1 MNDQTTHPSH
11 AKVET
16 ALGRL
21 LTGAVLLSAAVA
33 ATGGVLYLRQSGHE
47 SPVFSTF
54 TPQPAELT
62 STTAIVH
69 GAAHAD
75 AAALM
80 QLGIFILVLTP
91 LVRVAFSLALF
102 GLRRDRM
109 YTVITLAVLAVLLA
123 GLLGAVA

>member
-1 MNDQTTHPSH
+1 VSQPTTNPAH
-11 AKVET
+11 ANVET
-16 ALGRL
+16 VLGRV

-33 ATGGVLYLRQSGHE
+33 ATGGMLFLRQLGHE
-47 SPVFSTF
+47 RPSYSEF
-54 TPQPAELT
+54 TPQPPELA
-62 STTAIVH
+62 SPPAITHSAFH
-69 GAAHAD
+69 GD

-91 LVRVAFSLALF
+91 LARVAFSLILF

-109 YTVITLAVLAVLLA
+109 YTAITLAVLAVLLA